1 MKGLKPVNVHQY
13 SQVKKLLGLMLISG
27 VLGISFF
34 GCAQSTPEA
43 NETAVT
49 PKPTASATPKPNST
63 TTTSQANQTTA
74 TPKPTASGTPK
85 PTASATPKPTASAT
99 PKPSPT
105 TPTSQVNQ
113 APQSELPKPNAQG
126 DYQRTSHKYWQIV
139 DPSGKGV
146 TCRMGKSSI
155 EQIQTPGNS
164 VVLDIPNWPVI
175 GTFKQGQNFEIN
187 SGPAGFGVLLDNNKQ
202 PWIYVEKSSVQGA
215 PSKCFVRAN
224 SSSVKPVQKS

>member
-1 MKGLKPVNVHQY
+1 MKGLKSVNVHQY

-34 GCAQSTPEA
+34 GCAQPTPEA
-43 NETAVT
+43 NEPGV
-49 PKPTASATPKPNST
+49 TPKPNST
-63 TTTSQANQTTA
+63 TPTSQANQTTV
-74 TPKPTASGTPK
+74 TPK

-99 PKPSPT
+99 QKPSPT

-164 VVLDIPNWPVI
+164 VTLDIANWPVI

-187 SGPAGFGVLLDNNKQ
+187 SGPAGFGVLPDDKRQ
-202 PWIYVEKSSVQGA
+202 PWIYVEKSAVQGA

-224 SSSVKPVQKS
+224 SSSVKPVQKYS

>member
-1 MKGLKPVNVHQY
+1 MKALKPVNVHRY
-13 SQVKKLLGLMLISG
+13 DRGKKLLGLMLMSG

-63 TTTSQANQTTA
+63 TSTSQANQTTV
-74 TPKPTASGTPK
+74 TPK

-105 TPTSQVNQ
+105 TPASQVNQ
-113 APQSELPKPNAQG
+113 VPQAELPKPNAQG

-139 DPSGKGV
+139 DTSGKGV

-164 VVLDIPNWPVI
+164 VTLDIPKWPVI

>member
-1 MKGLKPVNVHQY
+1 MKTLKRVNVRGY
-13 SQVKKLLGLMLISG
+13 SQGKRLLGLTLISG

-34 GCAQSTPEA
+34 GCAQTTPEA

-49 PKPTASATPKPNST
+49 PKPTATSATPKPNST
-63 TTTSQANQTTA
+63 TPTSQANQTTV
-74 TPKPTASGTPK
+74 
-85 PTASATPKPTASAT
+85 T

-105 TPTSQVNQ
+105 TPASQVNQ
-113 APQSELPKPNAQG
+113 APQSELPKPNAAG
-126 DYQRTSHKYWQIV
+126 DYQRTSHKYWQVV

-146 TCRMGKSSI
+146 ACRMGKSSI

-164 VVLDIPNWPVI
+164 VVLDIASWPVI
-175 GTFKQGQNFEIN
+175 GTFKQGQSFEIN
-187 SGPAGFGVLLDNNKQ
+187 LGPAGFGVLADNNKQ

-224 SSSVKPVQKS
+224 SSSVKPVQK